1 MSPTF
6 SDLGVPAEICAALDK
21 RGISTPFPI
30 QAATIAD
37 ALAGRDV
44 CGRAPTGSG
53 KTLAFGIPL
62 VATVERSRPGHPRAL
77 VLAPTR
83 ELAEQIMTELSAISG
98 RVRVGVVYGGVG
110 YGGQISA
117 LRRGVDLLVAC
128 PGRLEDLISQGLVH
142 LDEVDQVVIDE
153 ADRMADMGFL
163 PVVRRLLDQTA
174 ATRQTVLFSAT
185 LDGDVAQLTA
195 DHQRNPVRHEV
206 GDDTPDITT
215 ADHVFWLA
223 GATNRTELTVEAVNA
238 VWPAIVFSRTRHG
251 SDRLA
256 RQLTQSG
263 IATAAIHGGRSQSQ
277 RNRALADFSQG
288 KVQALV
294 ATDVAARGIHVDGVA
309 AVIHYDPPEDHK
321 TYIHRSGRTA
331 RAGQGGVVL
340 SLVQPN
346 QRKDTSRLQRHVGL
360 DEPMVEPDAAA
371 LRARSDAVSPIGGV
385 RRPVPPVP
393 APESERQPGNRN
405 GRSRGDAG
413 GRPGN
418 RHDRPERGA
427 DGERR
432 PSRGQRPERDDRSTD
447 RRPRP
452 ATAGTDNRPRRSSRP
467 AAAEER
473 PERSGAERDGAERA
487 RPKRGGLNLTSRT
500 RLSRDG
506 GTEGSSGPRR
516 NGASNGD
523 SRGRRADGS
532 GRDPEAGRGGAG
544 SPRRSGAGNGG
555 SASNGGQRSG
565 TAAGRPA
572 GARAGK
578 APARSKA
585 AAGTGGRPSSS
596 PNSAGNRKS
605 RRAHLQWG

>member
-1 MSPTF
+1 MSANF
-6 SDLGVPAEICAALDK
+6 FDLGVPAEICAALDD
-21 RGISTPFPI
+21 RGITTPFPI

-83 ELAEQIMTELSAISG
+83 ELAEQIMSELSAIAG
-98 RVRVGVVYGGVG
+98 KVRVGVVYGGVG
-110 YGGQISA
+110 YAGQVTA

-142 LDEVDQVVIDE
+142 LDEVDKVVIDE

-174 ATRQTVLFSAT
+174 TPRQTVLFSAT

-206 GDDTPDITT
+206 GEETPDITV

-223 GATNRTELTVEAVNA
+223 GTANRTELTVDAVNA

-256 RQLTQSG
+256 RQLTQHG
-263 IATAAIHGGRSQSQ
+263 IATAAIHGGRSQAQ
-277 RNRALADFSQG
+277 RNRALADFTQG

-340 SLVQPN
+340 SLVLPN
-346 QRKDTSRLQRHVGL
+346 QLKDTSRLQRHVGL
-360 DEPMVEPDAAA
+360 NEPMVEPDAQA
-371 LRARSDAVSPIGGV
+371 LRARSDAVSPVGGT

-393 APESERQPGNRN
+393 APERERPAGNRN
-405 GRSRGDAG
+405 GRPRSEGN
-413 GRPGN
+413 GRTGN
-418 RHDRPERGA
+418 RHDRSERRA
-427 DGERR
+427 DG
-432 PSRGQRPERDDRSTD
+432 D
-447 RRPRP
+447 RRPAR
-452 ATAGTDNRPRRSSRP
+452 GEGQGDRPRRND
-467 AAAEER
+467 AR
-473 PERSGAERDGAERA
+473 PERSDQPGAERNGAERS
-487 RPKRGGLNLTSRT
+487 RPKRGGLNLTSRV

-506 GTEGSSGPRR
+506 DGDAAPASGGPRR
-516 NGASNGD
+516 TSRSGGE
-523 SRGRRADGS
+523 SRGRWSDGDGRPARESRGGRGES
-532 GRDPEAGRGGAG
+532 GGRESSSAGRGGAG
-544 SPRRSGAGNGG
+544 SAGGPRSGA
-555 SASNGGQRSG
+555 
-565 TAAGRPA
+565 AAGRPA
-572 GARAGK
+572 RSGPKSTASAGTGARAGK
-578 APARSKA
+578 APTRGKA
-585 AAGTGGRPSSS
+585 QAGSGGRPSSA
-596 PNSAGNRKS
+596 PNPTGNRKS
-605 RRAHLQWG
+605 RRAHLQWS